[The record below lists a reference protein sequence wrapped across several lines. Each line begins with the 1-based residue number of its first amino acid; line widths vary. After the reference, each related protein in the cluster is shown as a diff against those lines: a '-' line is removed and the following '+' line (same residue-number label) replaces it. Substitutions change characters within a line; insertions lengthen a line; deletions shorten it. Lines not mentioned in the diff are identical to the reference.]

1 MEGTACSAK
10 TFAVAVRKQSAAI
23 AGAAVATVATVAT
36 SNAKAQVKAAILVEG
51 SAAEAVARSQ
61 EQD

>member
-10 TFAVAVRKQSAAI
+10 TFAVAVRKQSAVI
-23 AGAAVATVATVAT
+23 ACVAVATVAT
-36 SNAKAQVKAAILVEG
+36 SNAKVQAKVAILVEEP
-51 SAAEAVARSQ
+51 AAEAVARSQ